1 MVGISLLSLDARPR
15 PDRFLLV
22 FAPQNLSVLSSTKPM
37 LQQKFHFSLCSPSDG
52 ADARRQSESKHHR
65 TYSTRPSRSGTA
77 PNSAGVRYEALA
89 SRPLKATFYHSLN
102 HTDEGSFWCPRQGH
116 GVISGHRP
124 CSLKRRDVLHRLTAW
139 MELKTTRCTEKRRA
153 GERAGRKRTKLLS

>member
-1 MVGISLLSLDARPR
+1 MHAPDLIVFSWSSPRRISASCRRPS
-15 PDRFLLV
+15 PCFSKSS
-22 FAPQNLSVLSSTKPM
+22 NSLSVLLLMGLTLAASRK
-37 LQQKFHFSLCSPSDG
+37 G
-52 ADARRQSESKHHR
+52 KHHR

-89 SRPLKATFYHSLN
+89 SRPLKATLYHSLN